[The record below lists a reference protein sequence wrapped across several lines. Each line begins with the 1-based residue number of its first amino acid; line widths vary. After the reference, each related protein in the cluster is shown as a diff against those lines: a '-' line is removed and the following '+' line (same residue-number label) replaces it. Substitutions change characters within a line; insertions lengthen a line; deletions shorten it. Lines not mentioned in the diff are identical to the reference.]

1 MVTSPAH
8 SKIFILDFGSQYTQ
22 VIARRV
28 RELQVYSEIVRFD
41 ISAAEIVKLKANGII
56 LSGGPASVYDKGA
69 PQVDPQI
76 FSLGIPVLGI
86 CYGMQLMAH
95 DLGGQVEF
103 SARRE
108 YGPGILHMT
117 DGSPLFDGIGDQLDI
132 WNSHGDKVTALPA
145 GFRAAARTENSK
157 FAAIEDPKREL
168 YALQF
173 HPEVSHTPRG
183 KEILQNFVYHIC
195 HCAMDWTMGSFIE
208 EACARIREQVGDQK
222 VVLGLSGGVDSSVTA
237 ALLHKAVGDQLTC
250 IFVNNGLLRSREEEM
265 VQRVFGEN
273 FHVRLKYVDASQR
286 FLSLLKG
293 VTDPEQKRKI
303 IGNEF
308 IEVFQRATEELLE
321 EDRRNGARKHG
332 GYKFLAQGTLYPD
345 VIESVS
351 IEGNPAQVIKSHHNV
366 GGLPEKMHFA
376 LVEPVRQLFKDE
388 VRQLGSQLGLPK
400 EIVYRQPFPGP
411 GLAVRILGE
420 VTPERLSI
428 LREADT
434 IVVSEME
441 SSDWYYR
448 VWQSFAVLLPV
459 RSVGVMG
466 DQRTYENTIV
476 LRIVESQDGMTAD
489 WMRLPYELLARIS
502 SRISNEVRGVN
513 RVCYDISSKP
523 PSTILRG
530 RKAWRS
536 CAEAQGEIA
545 KYPKRL
551 RACRRRQTGAAQG
564 VFRFD
569 IALRSGISNSARRDK
584 IKQLWHIVFEN

>member
-1 MVTSPAH
+1 MASPAH
-8 SKIFILDFGSQYTQ
+8 SRILILDFGSQYTQ
-22 VIARRV
+22 VIARRI
-28 RELQVYSEIVRFD
+28 RECQVYSEIIRFD
-41 ISAAEIVKLKANGII
+41 MPAAEIAELGPNGLI
-56 LSGGPASVYDKGA
+56 LSGGPSSVYDKGA
-69 PQVDPQI
+69 PHLDPEI
-76 FSLGIPVLGI
+76 FSLGVPVLGI
-86 CYGMQLMAH
+86 CYGLMLMAH
-95 DLGGQVEF
+95 HLGGQVVF
-103 SARRE
+103 TGRRE
-108 YGPGILHMT
+108 YGAGTLHIANGSQLL
-117 DGSPLFDGIGDQLDI
+117 DGLGPQIDV
-132 WNSHGDKVTALPA
+132 WNSHGDEVTALPK
-145 GFRAAARTENSK
+145 GFRAAGRTESSN
-157 FAAIEDPKREL
+157 FAAVEDPQRKL
-168 YALQF
+168 YGLQF
-173 HPEVSHTPRG
+173 HPEVAHTPRG

-208 EACARIREQVGDQK
+208 EACARIRKQVGDQK

-237 ALLHKAVGDQLTC
+237 ALLHKAIGDQLTC
-250 IFVNNGLLRSREEEM
+250 IFVNNGLLRSREEEI

-273 FHVRLKYVDASQR
+273 FHVRLKYVDASER
-286 FLSLLKG
+286 FLALLKG
-293 VTDPEQKRKI
+293 VTDPETKRKL

-308 IEVFQRATEELLE
+308 IKVFQHATEELLE
-321 EDRRNGARKHG
+321 EDQRNGARKHG

-366 GGLPEKMHFA
+366 GGLPEKMHFE

-388 VRQLGSQLGLPK
+388 VRQAGLQLGLPK

-420 VTPERLSI
+420 VTPERLFI
-428 LREADT
+428 LREADM

-489 WMRLPYELLARIS
+489 WVRIPYELLARIS
-502 SRISNEVRGVN
+502 ARISNEVKGVN

-523 PSTILRG
+523 PSTIE
-530 RKAWRS
+530 W
-536 CAEAQGEIA
+536 E
-545 KYPKRL
+545 
-551 RACRRRQTGAAQG
+551 
-564 VFRFD
+564 
-569 IALRSGISNSARRDK
+569 
-584 IKQLWHIVFEN
+584 

>member
-1 MVTSPAH
+1 MKTAAPSAH
-8 SKIFILDFGSQYTQ
+8 SRILILDFGSQYTQ
-22 VIARRV
+22 VIARRI
-28 RELQVYSEIVRFD
+28 RELQVYSEIVRFNT
-41 ISAAEIVKLKANGII
+41 SAAEIAKLKPNGLI
-56 LSGGPASVYDKGA
+56 LSGGPASVYDKDA
-69 PQVDPQI
+69 PHLDPEI

-86 CYGMQLMAH
+86 CYGLMLMAH
-95 DLGGQVEF
+95 HLGGQVVF
-103 SARRE
+103 TGRRE
-108 YGPGILHMT
+108 YGAGTLHIAS
-117 DGSPLFDGIGDQLDI
+117 GSQLLGGLGPQIDV
-132 WNSHGDKVTALPA
+132 WNSHGDEVTALPK
-145 GFRAAARTENSK
+145 GFRAAGRTESSN
-157 FAAIEDPKREL
+157 FAAVEDPERKL
-168 YALQF
+168 YGLQF
-173 HPEVSHTPRG
+173 HPEVGHTPRG

-195 HCAMDWTMGSFIE
+195 HCTMDWTMGSFIE
-208 EACARIREQVGDQK
+208 EACARVREQVGDQK

-237 ALLHKAVGDQLTC
+237 ALLHKAIGDQLTC
-250 IFVNNGLLRSREEEM
+250 IFVNNGLLRSREEEI

-273 FHVRLKYVDASQR
+273 FHVRLKYADASKR
-286 FLSLLKG
+286 FLAVLKG
-293 VTDPEQKRKI
+293 VTDPETKRKI
-303 IGNEF
+303 IGSEF
-308 IEVFQRATEELLE
+308 IKVFQHATEELLA
-321 EDRRNGARKHG
+321 EDRRNGARKHR

-366 GGLPEKMHFA
+366 GGLPEKMHFK

-388 VRQLGSQLGLPK
+388 VRQAGLQLGLPN

-489 WMRLPYELLARIS
+489 WVRLPYELLARIS
-502 SRISNEVRGVN
+502 ARISNEVKGVN

-523 PSTILRG
+523 PSTIE
-530 RKAWRS
+530 W
-536 CAEAQGEIA
+536 E
-545 KYPKRL
+545 
-551 RACRRRQTGAAQG
+551 
-564 VFRFD
+564 
-569 IALRSGISNSARRDK
+569 
-584 IKQLWHIVFEN
+584 